1 MSLLFPFQ
9 SQWFLFTSNVRLFVT
24 LYNNKPWSLTS
35 IDDNRVWSYYYYIL
49 YLSLAIAAVVF
60 SFMVYL
66 ICTLMY
72 LISIWYSS
80 VIDAMFDCCYTF
92 NFSVKSISIVFGCV
106 EVSHH
111 IIPITPII
119 NCLWFGCYYVIMHW
133 WLLLNC
139 ANNY

>member
-1 MSLLFPFQ
+1 MVPFYFQ
-9 SQWFLFTSNVRLFVT
+9 
-24 LYNNKPWSLTS
+24 
-35 IDDNRVWSYYYYIL
+35 
-49 YLSLAIAAVVF
+49 
-60 SFMVYL
+60 
-66 ICTLMY
+66 CTLIRYIIQQQTLITHFDRRQPCLVVLLLHFVFIISNCSCRIFIHGIFNMYSMY

-119 NCLWFGCYYVIMHW
+119 NCLWFGCYYVIMH
-133 WLLLNC
+133 
-139 ANNY
+139 